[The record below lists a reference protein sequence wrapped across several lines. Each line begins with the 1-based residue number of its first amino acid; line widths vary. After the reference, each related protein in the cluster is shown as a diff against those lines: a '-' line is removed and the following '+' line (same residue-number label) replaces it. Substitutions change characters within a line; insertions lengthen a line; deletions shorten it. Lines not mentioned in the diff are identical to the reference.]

1 MLYGSSCHEYGFLDA
16 ILDELTVNPYRDLP
30 TVLARVELAQT
41 AESNVELMKQR
52 EAEQKEERA
61 SRLRDE
67 WASVTEHPSAASRAG
82 LQRFASLETLTKRTS
97 AFLESL
103 VYTADC
109 EGVASR
115 RGASKTL
122 GRLLSS
128 ELTKLAAEAL
138 SPLTSALSCSHLDD
152 DHAVSLLRSAYIRLL
167 PYILA
172 VAAPLAT
179 SPTTTLSLATS
190 ATTVALTA
198 CGGSES
204 ALPWYAA
211 HTSDTAVRDLLSPYM
226 SSAVEPLERELRFH
240 FSAGCD
246 TAVVHEPQHF
256 FSFLTEC
263 FQRQQRIA
271 AEQWATS
278 TSQDREGEAALRLV
292 ESLSQLV
299 LSATAVVVFQECYN
313 WRPYSALLRHK
324 EYVVVVV
331 NAVLDFA
338 ASAEGH
344 ICRDAVQLLVGH
356 LLAVEVLRL
365 YAQCGADMA
374 VSALH
379 DGTARLWRRSFLME
393 GTSRT
398 LFPLYTCS
406 LHFVRSLEAFQRR
419 LHNSLLLLRG
429 FWAELVWRI
438 SVETALSMF
447 LDIVEKQ
454 SLLAMSDAAEASWES
469 VLSLLWYVAS
479 VQVVTAAAEDW
490 LGMLRE
496 SCAAMASTASS
507 PSSLSNPEPLDALM
521 LFRDHLARRSA
532 EQAQL
537 LTRQLCTHQPGDAAQ
552 AARLLHGA
560 EEFLKRMGE
569 LPDGTSTRYIV
580 QSLMQGVLQKDL
592 SPEHKAELLSYA
604 KLCGLPHFAQLLAL

>member
-1 MLYGSSCHEYGFLDA
+1 MLYGPSCNEYGFLDA

-52 EAEQKEERA
+52 KAEQQEERA

-67 WASVTEHPSAASRAG
+67 WASATEHPSAVSRAG
-82 LQRFASLETLTKRTS
+82 LQRFALLETLTRGTS

-109 EGVASR
+109 EGVASL

-122 GRLLSS
+122 GRPLSS
-128 ELTKLAAEAL
+128 APTKLAAEAL
-138 SPLTSALSCSHLDD
+138 SPLTLALSCSHLD

-179 SPTTTLSLATS
+179 SPTTTSSLATS

-204 ALPWYAA
+204 ALPWYAV

-226 SSAVEPLERELRFH
+226 SSAVGPLERELRFH

-271 AEQWATS
+271 AEQWATC
-278 TSQDREGEAALRLV
+278 TLQDREGEAALRLV
-292 ESLSQLV
+292 ASLSQLV

-313 WRPYSALLRHK
+313 WRPYSALVRHK

-344 ICRDAVQLLVGH
+344 LCRDAVQLLVGH

-374 VSALH
+374 VSALR

-393 GTSRT
+393 GTSRA
-398 LFPLYTCS
+398 LFPFYTCS
-406 LHFVRSLEAFQRR
+406 LHFVRSLDAFQRR
-419 LHNSLLLLRG
+419 LLNSLLLLRG

-496 SCAAMASTASS
+496 SCAAMTSTASS
-507 PSSLSNPEPLDALM
+507 PSSLSNPEPFDALM
-521 LFRDHLARRSA
+521 LFRDQLARRSV

-537 LTRQLCTHQPGDAAQ
+537 LTRKLCTHQPGDAAQ

-560 EEFLKRMGE
+560 EEFLKCMGA
-569 LPDGTSTRYIV
+569 LPDGASTRYIV
-580 QSLMQGVLQKDL
+580 QALMQGVLQKDL

-604 KLCGLPHFAQLLAL
+604 KRCGLPHFAQLLAS